1 MKKALV
7 LAGGGAKGA
16 YEAGFIKAIHES
28 KKMDFQ
34 IVTGTSIGALNA
46 CLLAQKD
53 IDVLLHLWENM
64 NEKDVFTG
72 GLPDFNGDFE
82 HMLDQSHLAVS
93 FFKNYVKEKGAD
105 IAPLKHLIRN
115 LLDEDVLLHSSIDFG
130 LCTVRFPS
138 LEPLYIT
145 KEEMPRQYIYDYLL
159 ASASCFPFFPIH
171 HFNNQSFIDGGY
183 YDNVPIDLAFDM
195 GAKEV
200 LVIDL
205 TYPVKHP
212 HYLHLPNVQY
222 TYPQAELNGF
232 MDFSKSSLERSMRL
246 GYLQGQKT
254 TGQYVG
260 NRYTFLPFETSLF
273 EIVYQKTLDVERKIR
288 QYAKSSSKDHLHQQ
302 LMETHFQ
309 EPLLQHDYLYVLM
322 DWLCDLL
329 ERDISYVYNFDLVV
343 DDILEDFAE
352 YLNRDFSGILHG
364 DLHILEH
371 LHNRGIVGII
381 LHLLLYPEHDKMG
394 VERLMNFFDKQYMMA
409 QFIKILYQKKQSLL

>member
-28 KKMDFQ
+28 NKMDFQ

-53 IDVLLHLWENM
+53 IDVLLHLWENLD
-64 NEKDVFTG
+64 EKDVFTG

-82 HMLDQSHLAVS
+82 HMLDQSHLALS

-105 IAPLKHLIRN
+105 ITPLKLLIRN
-115 LLDEDVLLHSSIDFG
+115 LLNEEILLKSSIDFG

-145 KEEMPRQYIYDYLL
+145 KEEMSRQYIYDYLL
-159 ASASCFPFFPIH
+159 ATASCFPIFPIH

-183 YDNVPIDLAFDM
+183 YDNVPIDLAFEM
-195 GAKEV
+195 GAQEI

-222 TYPQAELNGF
+222 TYPQTELNSF

-246 GYLQGQKT
+246 GYLQGQKAM
-254 TGQYVG
+254 GQYVG

-273 EIVYQKTLDVERKIR
+273 EVVYQKTLDVERKIR
-288 QYAKSSSKDHLHQQ
+288 QYAKNSSKDHLYQQ
-302 LMETHFQ
+302 FIETHFQ
-309 EPLLQHDYLYVLM
+309 EPLSQQDYLYVLL

-329 ERDISYVYNFDLVV
+329 EKDISYVYSFDLVV
-343 DDILEDFAE
+343 YDILEYFAE
-352 YLNRDFSGILHG
+352 YLNRDFSGMLHG